1 MLRRNNAAL
10 ELDRLQ
16 RMTTRIA
23 ITASAYAAI
32 RESLPTV
39 GSRPPQKEGDLYL
52 VSVPNDTMDK
62 LMAQRGP
69 GESYCDV
76 IIRLAAAEHD

>member
-1 MLRRNNAAL
+1 MTQLW
-10 ELDRLQ
+10 ELDSLQ
-16 RMTTRIA
+16 PMTTRIA
-23 ITASAYAAI
+23 ITATAYAAI

-62 LMAQRGP
+62 LMALRRP
-69 GESYCDV
+69 SESYSDV
-76 IIRLAAAEHD
+76 IVRLATEARS